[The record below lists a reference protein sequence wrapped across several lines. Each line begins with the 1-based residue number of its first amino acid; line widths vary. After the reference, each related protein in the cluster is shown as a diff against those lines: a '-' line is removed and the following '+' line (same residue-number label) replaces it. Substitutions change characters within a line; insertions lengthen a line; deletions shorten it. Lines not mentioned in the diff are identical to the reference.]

1 MIRFEGA
8 AKTYPGK
15 TDPGRGPTGLPR
27 PALDA
32 FDLSVEAGTTCVL
45 IGPSGCGKSTALQM
59 VNRLVVPSAGRVLVE
74 DRDVAGLDPISLRR
88 RIGYVIQGVGLFP
101 HRTVAQNV
109 ATVPGLLGWPR
120 ARIAERVDAML
131 DLVGLEPGR
140 YRDRRPDALSGG
152 QRQRVGVARALAA
165 DPPVLLMDEPFG
177 AVDPVARDRLQGEV
191 RGILS
196 RLRKTVLMV
205 THDIDEAV
213 RMGDRIALMRE
224 GRLVQV
230 DSPAALL
237 AAPADAF
244 AAEFVGGDRLLRRLS
259 LLPARPYSEPVPAR
273 GRAEPGPADDGP
285 ALPPEASLREALALM
300 LASGRERVRLGDG
313 VGDAAR
319 QVTLSAVRAAAGG
332 PPPA

>member
-152 QRQRVGVARALAA
+152 MKQRVAIARALAMQ
-165 DPPVLLMDEPFG
+165 PKVLLMDEPFAALDALTRRKMQEELLALWDEARMTLLFVTHSIEEALVVG
-177 AVDPVARDRLQGEV
+177 NRVALLSPHPGRVRGEYNCHEFDLSSIGSRGFQAAVQRLHDRLFEP
-191 RGILS
+191 LP
-196 RLRKTVLMV
+196 
-205 THDIDEAV
+205 E
-213 RMGDRIALMRE
+213 
-224 GRLVQV
+224 
-230 DSPAALL
+230 
-237 AAPADAF
+237 AAP
-244 AAEFVGGDRLLRRLS
+244 R
-259 LLPARPYSEPVPAR
+259 
-273 GRAEPGPADDGP
+273 
-285 ALPPEASLREALALM
+285 
-300 LASGRERVRLGDG
+300 
-313 VGDAAR
+313 
-319 QVTLSAVRAAAGG
+319 
-332 PPPA
+332 

>member
-8 AKTYPGK
+8 GKTYSGQA
-15 TDPGRGPTGLPR
+15 R

-32 FDLSVEAGTTCVL
+32 LDLTVEAGTTCVL

-59 VNRLVVPSAGRVLVE
+59 VNRLVVPSRGRVLVE
-74 DRDVAGLDPISLRR
+74 GRDVAGLDPIGLRR
-88 RIGYVIQGVGLFP
+88 RIGYVLQGVGLFP

-109 ATVPGLLGWPR
+109 ATVPGLLGWK
-120 ARIAERVDAML
+120 AGRIAERVDAML
-131 DLVGLEPGR
+131 DLVGLDPGE

-177 AVDPVARDRLQGEV
+177 AVDPVARTRLQDEV
-191 RGILS
+191 RGILG
-196 RLRKTVLMV
+196 RLDKTVLMV

-213 RMGDRIALMRE
+213 RMGDTVALMRD
-224 GRLVQV
+224 GRLVQAAA
-230 DSPAALL
+230 PAALL

-259 LLPARPYSEPVPAR
+259 LLPARDH
-273 GRAEPGPADDGP
+273 AEPDPAGDAPRLSSD
-285 ALPPEASLREALALM
+285 ASLKDALALM
-300 LASGRERVRLGDG
+300 LASGRERVGFEDGSVSLSRL
-313 VGDAAR
+313 
-319 QVTLSAVRAAAGG
+319 RAAAEAA
-332 PPPA
+332 PKA

>member
-8 AKTYPGK
+8 AKTYPGQA
-15 TDPGRGPTGLPR
+15 R

-32 FDLSVEAGTTCVL
+32 FDLAVEAGTTCVL

-59 VNRLVVPSAGRVLVE
+59 VNRLVAPSAGRVLVE
-74 DRDVAGLDPISLRR
+74 GRDVAGLDPISLRR
-88 RIGYVIQGVGLFP
+88 GIGYVLQGVGLFP
-101 HRTVAQNV
+101 HRTVGQNV
-109 ATVPGLLGWPR
+109 ATVPGLLGWTR

-131 DLVGLEPGR
+131 DLVGLEPGEF
-140 YRDRRPDALSGG
+140 RDRRPDALSGG

-177 AVDPVARDRLQGEV
+177 AVDPVARTRLQDEV
-191 RGILS
+191 RGILV

-213 RMGDRIALMRE
+213 RMGDAVALMRE

-230 DSPAALL
+230 AAPATLL

-244 AAEFVGGDRLLRRLS
+244 AARFVGADRLLRRLS
-259 LLPARPYSEPVPAR
+259 LLPARDH
-273 GRAEPGPADDGP
+273 AEPGPAGAAPRLGP
-285 ALPPEASLREALALM
+285 GASLKDALALM
-300 LASGRERVRLGDG
+300 LASGQERVGVSDG
-313 VGDAAR
+313 SGEGS
-319 QVTLSAVRAAAGG
+319 VTLSALLREAAGG
-332 PPPA
+332 SPPA